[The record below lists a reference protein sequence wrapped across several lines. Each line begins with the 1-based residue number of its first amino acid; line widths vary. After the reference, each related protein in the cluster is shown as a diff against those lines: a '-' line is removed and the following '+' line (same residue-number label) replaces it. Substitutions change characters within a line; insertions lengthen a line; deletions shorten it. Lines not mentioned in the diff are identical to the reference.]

1 MYHIE
6 LIHFRNE
13 FQKIATNPYLF
24 EESFIRGSEW
34 LTFQSFWPLFHEAS
48 TKGCEIEPSKDLQ
61 LLKNYNGLMMLL
73 KIFFA
78 LDLFGFLAQLIDMRE
93 LFLAFQL

>member
-1 MYHIE
+1 M
-6 LIHFRNE
+6 
-13 FQKIATNPYLF
+13 
-24 EESFIRGSEW
+24 
-34 LTFQSFWPLFHEAS
+34 
-48 TKGCEIEPSKDLQ
+48 KGWEIEPSKDIQ